1 MTRTFVAALV
11 LACLSLPA
19 DAVRRVDIG
28 DQESLDA
35 MQAANPAQYRKV
47 MGIIKSAAEVSCET
61 LPRMLKVQYGATDV
75 QCAGAQILTSYPAKR
90 RLSFRLD
97 DVAFSGNIVL
107 TGVQPTITP
116 AKQFDPRSPL
126 TPLAP

>member
-11 LACLSLPA
+11 LALSSVPA

-28 DQESLDA
+28 DQKALDA
-35 MQAANPAQYRKV
+35 IQTANPAQYKKV

-61 LPRMLKVQYGATDV
+61 LPQMLKVQYGATDV
-75 QCAGAQILTSYPAKR
+75 QCAGAHILTSYPAKR
-90 RLSFRLD
+90 RLAFTLD

-107 TGVQPTITP
+107 TGPPGTLVP
-116 AKQFDPRSPL
+116 ADEKTSR
-126 TPLAP
+126 